1 MIRYLSM
8 ALTLGRIQVDEGSK
22 LFQGA
27 VKYIVTVDDELTKG
41 AELFPGLRHV
51 RLGYV
56 PTVILLNTDQ
66 SRNWLKPSKITHNR
80 LFKRS

>member
-1 MIRYLSM
+1 M

-22 LFQGA
+22 LFYGA
-27 VKYIVTVDDELTKG
+27 IKYVVSVDNELTQG
-41 AELFPGLRHV
+41 AELLPGLRHV

-66 SRNWLKPSKITHNR
+66 SGN
-80 LFKRS
+80 